1 LINTRD
7 SGQIMALEKE
17 NATRASDRIAQEL
30 RKMIISLELQPG
42 AKVSEADLVERLNC
56 GRTPLRE
63 ALQRLAEE
71 YLVVSI
77 PHHGVSIA
85 ELGLTDYVQLI
96 EAVSHIEAISTRLAS
111 QRLGEE
117 DIKKLKSIIEKAEEA
132 HARDDI
138 LSIVEYDFNFH
149 HTIALSTRNRY
160 IIHMTDRL
168 HRLTSRFI
176 YLAWRNGGEI
186 HPSIAEHKEIL
197 QALTERDAAR
207 AEKLTFEHTQNAKER
222 IIQSL

>member
-1 LINTRD
+1 
-7 SGQIMALEKE
+7 MALEKE

-96 EAVSHIEAISTRLAS
+96 EAVSHLESISTRLAS
-111 QRLGEE
+111 QRLREE
-117 DIKKLKSIIEKAEEA
+117 DIKKLKSIIEKSEKA

-149 HTIALSTRNRY
+149 HTIALITRNRY

-186 HPSIAEHKEIL
+186 HPSISEHKEIL
-197 QALTERDAAR
+197 EALTERDAEK
-207 AEKLTFEHTQNAKER
+207 AENLTFEHTQNAKER